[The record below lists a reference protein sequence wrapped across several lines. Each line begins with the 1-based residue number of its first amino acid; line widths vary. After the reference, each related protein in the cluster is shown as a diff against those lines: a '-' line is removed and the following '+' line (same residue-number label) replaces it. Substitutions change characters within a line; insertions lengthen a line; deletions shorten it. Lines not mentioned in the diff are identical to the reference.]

1 MEAFVYYTGR
11 LPVFFNIYSEGE
23 MNFIVSSVRF
33 RCELNIILY
42 IIVYEKQ

>member
-1 MEAFVYYTGR
+1 MEAYVYYAGR
-11 LPVFFNIYSEGE
+11 LPVLFNRYSEDE

-33 RCELNIILY
+33 RWELNIILC